1 MGMWDDWKDNITKAF
16 RYVPMADTAMDV
28 YDFLSGKTPDQIA
41 DEKTRAMT
49 ENDELSQWEDMS
61 DIPPWEQADR
71 MADELLNPDYQ
82 ALIDASSNPALT
94 EAILQDKDP
103 SEMGF
108 KNFTKLIQ
116 KTPPLTYSSL
126 MEYKLAI

>member
-49 ENDELSQWEDMS
+49 ENDELRITVYYNKDDETVTQGDCIYEFSSSRKKMS
-61 DIPPWEQADR
+61 IYQL
-71 MADELLNPDYQ
+71 EL
-82 ALIDASSNPALT
+82 
-94 EAILQDKDP
+94 
-103 SEMGF
+103 
-108 KNFTKLIQ
+108 
-116 KTPPLTYSSL
+116 
-126 MEYKLAI
+126 